1 MTNPTDLRARAEA
14 LLKIADGFAGRF
26 LWQKAH
32 NFDRG
37 CGDCADVCRVGDALV
52 YVGTDV
58 AFDDEQLNRD
68 DVTTISEEVDEEV
81 GAPMASI
88 LNDAP
93 GIIRDMLAALPPDP
107 TPPGER
113 RPCEGWREG
122 VSASE
127 LFVGTFLRLRAGA
140 IAWEVEVVKTS
151 GLARW
156 CDTLKS
162 GIVTGGP
169 DAAKLAAEDAAD
181 ALLLAGRRALGRV

>member
-1 MTNPTDLRARAEA
+1 MATNPTDLRARAKA
-14 LLKIADGFAGRF
+14 LLDVAGRLREYAIIADSWRES
-26 LWQKAH
+26 
-32 NFDRG
+32 
-37 CGDCADVCRVGDALV
+37 
-52 YVGTDV
+52 GTDG
-58 AFDDEQLNRD
+58 ADDYVNHTLEMTPD
-68 DVTTISEEVDEEV
+68 IVDEST
-81 GAPMASI
+81 A
-88 LNDAP
+88 L
-93 GIIRDMLAALPPDP
+93 IRDLLAALPPDP

-169 DAAKLAAEDAAD
+169 VAAKLAAEDAAD